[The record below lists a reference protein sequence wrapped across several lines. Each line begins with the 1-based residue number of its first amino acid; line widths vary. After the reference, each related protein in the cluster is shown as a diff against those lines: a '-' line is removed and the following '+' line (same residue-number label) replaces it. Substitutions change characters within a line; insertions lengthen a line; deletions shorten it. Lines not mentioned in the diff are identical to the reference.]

1 MLHASPLR
9 SHRGFTIVELLVVI
23 AIIGLLVGLLL
34 PAVQT
39 ARETARRSSCHNNL
53 KQLGVAVA
61 GYSNVKNGA
70 LPAGG
75 YILPDWS
82 SSRGSGLARLL
93 PWIEQV
99 EVYNAISFTS
109 DPMGQTYPSGRF
121 IYETAIPGFLCP
133 SDDQGQWTQAFATLG
148 WSQRRGLTNYVASAG
163 PSLTGDNSSCSCTES
178 YALRSYAV
186 PGPPDFV
193 WEDRVELR
201 SGPFNRLSLEIKLR
215 SVTDGL
221 SKTIFF
227 GESRP
232 GCSLHM
238 INGWLGANTGQ
249 GLTTTLNPINTD
261 TCDATAV
268 SGVNGC
274 KRWCNYNYE
283 LGFRSRHPGG
293 ASFLFGDGS
302 VLLIA
307 ETIDHQL
314 FQYLGARN
322 DGKAGGLP

>member
-133 SDDQGQWTQAFATLG
+133 SDDRGQWTQAFATLG
-148 WSQRRGLTNYVASAG
+148 WSRRPGLTNYVASAG

-249 GLTTTLNPINTD
+249 GPATTLNPINTD

-274 KRWCNYNYE
+274 KRWCNWNYE